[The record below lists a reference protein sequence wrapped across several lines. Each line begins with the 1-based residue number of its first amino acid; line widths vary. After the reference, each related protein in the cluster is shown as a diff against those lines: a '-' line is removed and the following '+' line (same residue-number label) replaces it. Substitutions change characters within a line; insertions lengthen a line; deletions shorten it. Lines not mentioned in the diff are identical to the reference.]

1 MSSSD
6 ILIKP
11 DQFSAEVDEFKGT
24 TEEISSV
31 KVDDVINVNE
41 KTILNSMDE
50 LIAIINTF
58 QSNVE
63 QYITLANKDVAEMNS
78 LKEKWVTKDENL
90 SNEINGN

>member
-1 MSSSD
+1 
-6 ILIKP
+6 
-11 DQFSAEVDEFKGT
+11 
-24 TEEISSV
+24 
-31 KVDDVINVNE
+31 
-41 KTILNSMDE
+41 MDE